1 MTKNKFSFRRAV
13 NNMNLVRFRFWF
25 QIVAFALMVYGGYV
39 GLDLGDKLP
48 TFACVFNGEG
58 TGGKCYVGELQHDLK
73 HPIDIFI
80 GFAGYAFLISLGMF
94 IVWFW
99 VLNKG
104 WCGFVCP
111 LGTMQDWFTML
122 REKFKI
128 RYSEYSWANRGK
140 IKSIKY
146 ILLILLLLLPVMIAN
161 SVFGLPK
168 LPNGLSMPFC
178 DICPGRMMIPAFTGH
193 FNQFYIDF
201 SSKTDMVM
209 TALGMIIT
217 GLFLVGSFVKKR
229 FFCYFCPM
237 AALQYIFSNPALL
250 KLYKDGAKCTKCGD
264 CYRACDMDILEIA
277 DDVTSKNLVTEDC
290 TLCLKCIAACPEEGC
305 LEANFM
311 GATIFESTKEGFLV
325 RMAMDQRKDNDEH

>member
-1 MTKNKFSFRRAV
+1 MTKNKFSLRRAV

-25 QIVAFALMVYGGYV
+25 QIVAFGLIVYGGYI

-73 HPIDIFI
+73 HPIDMFM

-94 IVWFW
+94 MVWFW

-111 LGTMQDWFTML
+111 LGTMQDWLTML
-122 REKFKI
+122 REKSKI
-128 RYSEYSWANRGK
+128 RYSEYSWAHRGK

-146 ILLILLLLLPVMIAN
+146 ILLILLLLIPVMIAN

-178 DICPGRMMIPAFTGH
+178 DICPGRMLIPAFTGN
-193 FNQFYIDF
+193 FNQFFIDF

-209 TALGMIIT
+209 TAIGMIMV

-237 AALQYIFSNPALL
+237 AALQYIFSKPSLL

-277 DDVTSKNLVTEDC
+277 DDITSKNLVTEDC

-305 LEANFM
+305 LEANFA
-311 GATIFESTKEGFLV
+311 GFTIFESTKEGFIL
-325 RMAMDQRKDNDEH
+325 RMAMDQKKDNDEQ

>member
-1 MTKNKFSFRRAV
+1 MTKNKFSLRRAV

-25 QIVAFALMVYGGYV
+25 QIVAFVLIVYGGYV

-48 TFACVFNGEG
+48 TFACVYNGEG

-73 HPIDIFI
+73 HPIDMFM
-80 GFAGYAFLISLGMF
+80 GFAGYAFLISLAMF
-94 IVWFW
+94 AVWFW

-111 LGTMQDWFTML
+111 LGTMQDWLTVL
-122 REKFKI
+122 REKSKI

-146 ILLILLLLLPVMIAN
+146 ILLLLLLLLPVMIAN

-201 SSKTDMVM
+201 SSTTDMVM
-209 TALGMIIT
+209 TTLGMIIV
-217 GLFLVGSFVKKR
+217 GLFLVGSFIKKR

-237 AALQYIFSNPALL
+237 AALQYVFSKPAWF
-250 KLYKDGAKCTKCGD
+250 KLYKDGSKCTKCGD

-277 DDVTSKNLVTEDC
+277 DDVTSKNMVTEDC
-290 TLCLKCIAACPEEGC
+290 TLCLKCVAACPEEGC

-311 GATIFESTKEGFLV
+311 GATVFESTKEGFIL
-325 RMAMDQRKDNDEH
+325 RMAMDQNKENHAH

>member
-1 MTKNKFSFRRAV
+1 MTKNKFSLRRSI

-25 QIVAFALMVYGGYV
+25 QIVAFALIVYGGYI

-48 TFACVFNGEG
+48 TFACVFNSEG

-73 HPIDIFI
+73 STFDTLS
-80 GFAGYAFLISLGMF
+80 GYAGYAFLISLGMF
-94 IVWFW
+94 AVWFW

-111 LGTMQDWFTML
+111 LGTMQDWLTML
-122 REKFKI
+122 REKSKI

-178 DICPGRMMIPAFTGH
+178 DICPGRMMIPAFTGD

-201 SSKTDMVM
+201 SSKTDIVM
-209 TALGMIIT
+209 TTIGMIMT

-237 AALQYIFSNPALL
+237 AALQYVFSKPALL
-250 KLYKDGAKCTKCGD
+250 KLYKDGSKCTKCGD

-290 TLCLKCIAACPEEGC
+290 TLCLKCVAACPEEGC

-325 RMAMDQRKDNDEH
+325 RMAMDQNKENHAH

>member
-1 MTKNKFSFRRAV
+1 
-13 NNMNLVRFRFWF
+13 
-25 QIVAFALMVYGGYV
+25 
-39 GLDLGDKLP
+39 
-48 TFACVFNGEG
+48 
-58 TGGKCYVGELQHDLK
+58 
-73 HPIDIFI
+73 
-80 GFAGYAFLISLGMF
+80 
-94 IVWFW
+94 
-99 VLNKG
+99 
-104 WCGFVCP
+104 
-111 LGTMQDWFTML
+111 
-122 REKFKI
+122 
-128 RYSEYSWANRGK
+128 
-140 IKSIKY
+140 
-146 ILLILLLLLPVMIAN
+146 MIAN

-178 DICPGRMMIPAFTGH
+178 DICPGRMMIPAFTGD

-201 SSKTDMVM
+201 SSKTDIVM
-209 TALGMIIT
+209 TTIGMIMT

-237 AALQYIFSNPALL
+237 AALQYVFSKPALL

-290 TLCLKCIAACPEEGC
+290 TLCLKCVAACPEDGC

-325 RMAMDQRKDNDEH
+325 RMAMDQNKENHAH

>member
-1 MTKNKFSFRRAV
+1 MKNKFSLRRTV

-25 QIVAFALMVYGGYV
+25 QIVAFVLIVYGGYV

-48 TFACVFNGEG
+48 TFACVYNGEG
-58 TGGKCYVGELQHDLK
+58 TGGKCYVGMLQHDLK
-73 HPIDIFI
+73 HPIDMFM

-94 IVWFW
+94 MVWFW

-111 LGTMQDWFTML
+111 LGTMQDWLTMS
-122 REKFKI
+122 REKMKI

-140 IKSIKY
+140 IKSVKY
-146 ILLILLLLLPVMIAN
+146 ILLILLLLIPVMIAN

-178 DICPGRMMIPAFTGH
+178 DICPGRMLIPAFTGN

-209 TALGMIIT
+209 TAIGMIMV

-237 AALQYIFSNPALL
+237 AALQYIFSKPALL

-290 TLCLKCIAACPEEGC
+290 TLCLKCVAACPEEGC
-305 LEANFM
+305 LEANFA
-311 GATIFESTKEGFLV
+311 GLTIFESTKEGFVL

>member
-1 MTKNKFSFRRAV
+1 MTKNKFSLRRAV

-25 QIVAFALMVYGGYV
+25 QIVAFALIVYGGYI

-73 HPIDIFI
+73 HPIDMFM

-94 IVWFW
+94 AVWFW
-99 VLNKG
+99 ALNKG

-111 LGTMQDWFTML
+111 LGTMQDWLTML
-122 REKFKI
+122 REKSKI

-237 AALQYIFSNPALL
+237 AALQYIFSKPALL
-250 KLYKDGAKCTKCGD
+250 KL
-264 CYRACDMDILEIA
+264 
-277 DDVTSKNLVTEDC
+277 
-290 TLCLKCIAACPEEGC
+290 
-305 LEANFM
+305 
-311 GATIFESTKEGFLV
+311 
-325 RMAMDQRKDNDEH
+325 

>member
-1 MTKNKFSFRRAV
+1 MKNKFSLRRAV

-25 QIVAFALMVYGGYV
+25 QIIAFVLIVYGGYV

-58 TGGKCYVGELQHDLK
+58 TGGKCYVGMLQHDLK
-73 HPIDIFI
+73 HPIDMFM

-94 IVWFW
+94 MVWFW

-111 LGTMQDWFTML
+111 LGTMQDWLTLL
-122 REKFKI
+122 REKMKI
-128 RYSEYSWANRGK
+128 RYSEYSWAHRGK

-146 ILLILLLLLPVMIAN
+146 ILLILLLLIPVMISN

-178 DICPGRMMIPAFTGH
+178 DICPGRMLIPAFTGN

-209 TALGMIIT
+209 TALGMIIV

-237 AALQYIFSNPALL
+237 AALQYIFSKPALL

-305 LEANFM
+305 LEANFA
-311 GATIFESTKEGFLV
+311 GFTIFESTKEGFIV
-325 RMAMDQRKDNDEH
+325 RMAMDQKKEHDEH